1 MSDAEIPMSEP
12 DHWNEFMDAMN
23 ESFAQAL
30 EQNVEAQSQFVESWV
45 ESLERATEEEQVKEG
60 VEGYAK
66 AYETW
71 MSAAQ
76 ESFERSGDA
85 MAGEDVSPEEFR
97 DIWLSAANE
106 AFKDVTATSAFAAAT
121 GQSVE
126 QALDLQQ
133 QADEAAE
140 ETLHTLGFATR
151 GDVLEVGERLLEV
164 ERRQHAIEKKL
175 DQLLEDR

>member
-1 MSDAEIPMSEP
+1 MSDADIPMSEP

-30 EQNVEAQSQFVESWV
+30 EQNVEAQATFVESWV
-45 ESLERATEEEQVKEG
+45 DSLERATEEEQLQEG
-60 VEGYAK
+60 VEGYAN

-71 MSAAQ
+71 MRAAQ
-76 ESFERSGDA
+76 EGFERTGDA
-85 MAGEDVSPEEFR
+85 MAGEEVSPEEFR

-121 GQSVE
+121 GQTVE

-151 GDVLEVGERLLEV
+151 GDVLEVGDRLLEI
-164 ERRQHAIEKKL
+164 ERRQHSIERKL
-175 DQLLEDR
+175 DELAEDR